1 MPRGLEL
8 KIAVIGLGV
17 GYALACCLAETGHD
31 TVGID
36 IDPSIVKHPREDPSI
51 KKLLLK
57 KSEIIERNLELSTYY
72 SKIKGCKIAIICVS
86 TGDEYKLNMG
96 SVANAI
102 RSCINNLEPNT
113 TILVYST
120 LPIGSSK
127 LIMKI
132 FEEERAEN
140 INYVYMPLMIA
151 QGKTADGFVN
161 PPFVVFGSFNE
172 YAAEEAR
179 SFYLDFIKK
188 SYFWNKKIPPNF
200 ISTPEEAEIIKLSV
214 NAFLFTK
221 MSFANMTSAFCEELD
236 LDYHKILDIIGSDPR
251 IGKEMLKPGYAVGG
265 NCFPRDLDSL
275 IEIYEKNKVKSP
287 LFNSTREMNNLR
299 LKDPMMKMKKAGIHE
314 GKILLLG
321 ASYKSG
327 VPMLSNSPSIKLRD
341 LLKNEDYEVEI
352 YDPKIEEFKKIPETN
367 EFDAIIITIDEPE
380 FAEILNKLKTK
391 FLLDYRMK

>member
-1 MPRGLEL
+1 M

-17 GYALACCLAETGHD
+17 GYALSCCLAEVGHD
-31 TVGID
+31 TIGID
-36 IDPSIVKHPREDPSI
+36 IDPNIVKQPREDPSI

-57 KSEIIERNLELSTYY
+57 KNKVIERNLKLSTDY

-86 TGDEYKLNMG
+86 TGDEHRLHIG

-102 RSCINNLEPNT
+102 RSCINNLEPGS

-127 LIMKI
+127 LIINI
-132 FEEERAEN
+132 FKEENAEN
-140 INYVYMPLMIA
+140 IDYVYMPLMIA
-151 QGKTADGFVN
+151 QGKTADGFIN
-161 PPFVVFGSFNE
+161 PPFVVFGSYDE
-172 YAAEEAR
+172 YAAEETKT
-179 SFYLDFIKK
+179 FYLDFIKK
-188 SYFWNKKIPPNF
+188 SFFWNKKIPPNF
-200 ISTPEEAEIIKLSV
+200 TSSPEEAEIIKLST

-221 MSFANMTSAFCEELD
+221 MSFANMTSMFCEELN
-236 LDYHKILDIIGSDPR
+236 LDSYKILDVIGSDPR
-251 IGKEMLKPGYAVGG
+251 IGKKMLKPGYAVGG

-275 IEIYEKNKVKSP
+275 IETYEKNKIKSP
-287 LFNSTREMNNLR
+287 LFNSIREINNLR
-299 LKDPMMKMKKAGIHE
+299 LKDPIIKMKKNGIYE

-341 LLKNEDYEVEI
+341 LLKHEDYEVVI
-352 YDPKIEEFKKIPETN
+352 YDPKIEEFNKIPEID

-391 FLLDYRMK
+391 LLLDYRMKFNE

>member
-1 MPRGLEL
+1 L

-17 GYALACCLAETGHD
+17 GYALACCLAEAGHD
-31 TVGID
+31 TIGID
-36 IDPSIVKHPREDPSI
+36 IDPSIVKHPRQDPSI

-57 KSEIIERNLELSTYY
+57 KSKIIERNLKLSTDY

-86 TGDEYKLNMG
+86 TGDEYELNMG

-102 RSCINNLEPNT
+102 RSCINNLEPDT

-127 LIMKI
+127 VIMKI
-132 FEEERAEN
+132 FKEESVED

-161 PPFVVFGSFNE
+161 PPFVVFGSYDE

-179 SFYLDFIKK
+179 AFYLDFIKK

-200 ISTPEEAEIIKLSV
+200 TSTPEEAEIIKLSA
-214 NAFLFTK
+214 NAFLFSK
-221 MSFANMTSAFCEELD
+221 ISFANMTSMFCEELS
-236 LDYHKILDIIGSDPR
+236 LDSHKILDIIGSDPR
-251 IGKEMLKPGYAVGG
+251 IGKKMLKPGYAIGG
-265 NCFPRDLDSL
+265 NCLPRDLDSL

-287 LFNSTREMNNLR
+287 LFNSTREINNLR
-299 LKDPMMKMKKAGIHE
+299 LIDPIIKMKKAGIYE
-314 GKILLLG
+314 GRILLLG

-341 LLKNEDYEVEI
+341 LLKKEDYEVDI
-352 YDPKIEEFKKIPETN
+352 YDPKIEEFKKIPTTK

-380 FAEILNKLKTK
+380 FAEILNKLNTK
-391 FLLDYRMK
+391 LLLDYRMK